1 MIILSYLHL
10 LEKLAIVIFILSYL
24 ALNPELSY
32 LIRTIFLIILPN
44 SADYNVTPI
53 LRFRRCYCS
62 QCQTLNQTNLTFP
75 VIKIDFH

>member
-32 LIRTIFLIILPN
+32 LIRMIFVIILPN
-44 SADYNVTPI
+44 SGGGWNPWSSVCKFESFLGWNPWSA
-53 LRFRRCYCS
+53 
-62 QCQTLNQTNLTFP
+62 
-75 VIKIDFH
+75 